1 MNGTMHKWL
10 LKSLG
15 SLSLAS
21 TVVLLPML
29 LTGCGEDSSGT
40 AVPVPPPP
48 PPPAPPA
55 PPAPTPTPTPAPVGR
70 VISISPSDGSTNVS
84 INTSIVIRFS
94 EPVREA
100 PLTQALSITSVA
112 PQAGAVPARD
122 LTFNADRTQVT
133 ITFRTPLSN
142 DSVYRVT
149 ISRAVPDLFASGRSL
164 AEDFVATFTTGN
176 VAVSSDP
183 ISLLPTQLAAVTPN
197 GQVFSNPNVIPVGHG
212 IRRSG
217 VAENTPVGVYTDYR
231 AVLSFA
237 IPASIPSN
245 AVVQAAQLTLV
256 QLPSNDSA
264 TIPGFGN
271 RGRGFFFL
279 DPTPHNLPSNNVVFQ
294 EVTLGAPNNVV
305 SSDFFAPASSPTFVA
320 LSISGNV
327 LGNDVSAGPRTADV
341 RSGVQRAVSGSR
353 FYQVRLQCA
362 KEVWNNQATPVFPS
376 GSTFV
381 TTFASTSSIT
391 VTNSVSGR
399 ASGSLFFQAVGPVT
413 VGVTGARQGPAN
425 NNVYTVAL
433 NNPVTVTIAFFPI
446 DPITVSFS
454 AAGSTFSAFLPTS
467 STTASQTGLVFSQ
480 FFGQTISFS
489 LTPPPQELPDA
500 ASTTLTAGPLAG
512 ANPLSQTFSYTAS
525 VSTSFTVTDVIAF
538 TSTSTAEAPADT
550 VGFEISQGATGT
562 CRAEFDKEPATGT
575 GAAPITTARGP
586 RLDITFTVPR

>member
-1 MNGTMHKWL
+1 
-10 LKSLG
+10 
-15 SLSLAS
+15 
-21 TVVLLPML
+21 
-29 LTGCGEDSSGT
+29 
-40 AVPVPPPP
+40 
-48 PPPAPPA
+48 
-55 PPAPTPTPTPAPVGR
+55 
-70 VISISPSDGSTNVS
+70 
-84 INTSIVIRFS
+84 
-94 EPVREA
+94 
-100 PLTQALSITSVA
+100 
-112 PQAGAVPARD
+112 
-122 LTFNADRTQVT
+122 
-133 ITFRTPLSN
+133 
-142 DSVYRVT
+142 
-149 ISRAVPDLFASGRSL
+149 
-164 AEDFVATFTTGN
+164 VATFTTGN

-341 RSGVQRAVSGSR
+341 RPGVQRAVSAPGPR

-381 TTFASTSSIT
+381 TTFASTSSIA
-391 VTNSVSGR
+391 VTNSVSGT
-399 ASGSLFFQAVGPVT
+399 ASASLFFQAVGPVT
-413 VGVTGARQGPAN
+413 VGVTGSRQGQAN
-425 NNVYTVAL
+425 NNVYTIAL
-433 NNPVTVTIAFFPI
+433 ANPVTVTIAFFPI
-446 DPITVSFS
+446 TSITVSFS
-454 AAGSTFSAFLPTS
+454 AAGRTFSAFLPTT
-467 STTASQTGLVFSQ
+467 STTISQTGLVFNQ

-489 LTPPPQELPDA
+489 VTDTPLPDT

>member
-1 MNGTMHKWL
+1 
-10 LKSLG
+10 
-15 SLSLAS
+15 
-21 TVVLLPML
+21 
-29 LTGCGEDSSGT
+29 
-40 AVPVPPPP
+40 
-48 PPPAPPA
+48 
-55 PPAPTPTPTPAPVGR
+55 
-70 VISISPSDGSTNVS
+70 
-84 INTSIVIRFS
+84 
-94 EPVREA
+94 
-100 PLTQALSITSVA
+100 
-112 PQAGAVPARD
+112 VPARD

-341 RSGVQRAVSGSR
+341 RPGVQRAVSGSR

-381 TTFASTSSIT
+381 TTFAFTSSIT
-391 VTNSVSGR
+391 VTNSVSGTV
-399 ASGSLFFQAVGPVT
+399 SGSLFFQGVGPVT
-413 VGVTGARQGPAN
+413 VGVTGSRAENQTT
-425 NNVYTVAL
+425 YQVAST
-433 NNPVTVTIAFFPI
+433 NPVTVTIAFFPI
-446 DPITVSFS
+446 TSITVSFS
-454 AAGSTFSAFLPTS
+454 AEGRTFSAFLPTT
-467 STTASQTGLVFSQ
+467 STTISQTGLAFSQ

-489 LTPPPQELPDA
+489 VTDQPLPTA

-512 ANPLSQTFSYTAS
+512 ANPFSQTFSYTAS
-525 VSTSFTVTDVIAF
+525 VSTSFTVSDVIAA